1 MGSAGAKSAAQPEK
15 EALASSLRAIG
26 STEKSDGVSSWI
38 APRTD
43 KDLIN
48 HVGVALDGVGHIAV
62 SDADSGSIQI
72 YRYSDGQHVRTIST
86 QCERVCGIAID
97 GEGRMLVCDVN
108 NNRVQV
114 LQ

>member
-1 MGSAGAKSAAQPEK
+1 
-15 EALASSLRAIG
+15 
-26 STEKSDGVSSWI
+26 
-38 APRTD
+38 
-43 KDLIN
+43 
-48 HVGVALDGVGHIAV
+48 
-62 SDADSGSIQI
+62 
-72 YRYSDGQHVRTIST
+72 VRTIST